1 MVVSKDFSPDSNW
14 LLSALNPDD
23 FSRLKTQAREVPLE
37 VGTVLYEARRPIPY
51 VYFLTS
57 GLVSVVTSMEDG
69 TTIEVMIVGRE
80 GIVGLSAL
88 HSSKVTVSTRAFMQ
102 ISGVGFKVEA
112 DFMRKEFQQNAR
124 LRELLFGYFQFAFAQ
139 VSQCAACNRLHSLEE
154 RLARWLLMVQDREVS
169 DQFKLTHEFLGQ
181 MLGTRRPSVSLA
193 AAALQR
199 QGLIRYHRGQIDILD
214 RKRLEKVSCE
224 CYPLIKESWDVL
236 SELAIGRS

>member
-1 MVVSKDFSPDSNW
+1 
-14 LLSALNPDD
+14 LSRDD
-23 FSRLKTQAREVPLE
+23 FSRLKAQAREVPLE
-37 VGTVLYEARRPIPY
+37 LGSVLYEARQPIQY

-80 GIVGLSAL
+80 GIVGLAAL
-88 HSSKVTVSTRAFMQ
+88 DSSRRTVSTRAFMQ
-102 ISGVGFKVEA
+102 ISGVGLKVEA

-124 LRELLFGYFQFAFAQ
+124 WRELLFGYFQFAFAQ

-169 DQFKLTHEFLGQ
+169 NKFKLTHEFLGQ

-199 QGLIRYHRGQIDILD
+199 AGLIRYHRGQIDVLD
-214 RKRLEKVSCE
+214 RKGLENVSCE
-224 CYPLIKESWDVL
+224 CYPLIRESWDVL
-236 SELAIGRS
+236 CDLTSERP

>member
-14 LLSALNPDD
+14 LLSALSRDD
-23 FSRLKTQAREVPLE
+23 FSRLTAQAREVPLE
-37 VGTVLYEARRPIPY
+37 VGSVLYEARQPIQY
-51 VYFLTS
+51 VYFLIS

-80 GIVGLSAL
+80 GIIGLPAL
-88 HSSKVTVSTRAFMQ
+88 YSSKMTVSTRAFMQ
-102 ISGVGFKVEA
+102 IAGVGLRIEA
-112 DFMRKEFQQNAR
+112 DFMRKEFQQNSR
-124 LRELLFGYFQFAFAQ
+124 LRDLLFGYFQFAFAQ

-154 RLARWLLMVQDREVS
+154 RLARWMLMVQDRVIS

-199 QGLIRYHRGQIDILD
+199 AGLIRYHRGQIDVLD
-214 RKRLEKVSCE
+214 RKGLEKVSCE

-236 SELAIGRS
+236 SGLASGRS